1 MHTSILISFS
11 RECVCLHICL
21 ALSRHFSHVI
31 AVNVHYCVGSSIVCF
46 DAGAGGY
53 GSQGTGTGTGS
64 GTGSG
69 VGSGTGSGVGSGT
82 GTGVGSGTGHHKG
95 AEYDQSGGQVD
106 DRSAMQKIKDKL
118 TPGSDVGK
126 HTKQ

>member
-1 MHTSILISFS
+1 M
-11 RECVCLHICL
+11 CLL
-21 ALSRHFSHVI
+21 LT
-31 AVNVHYCVGSSIVCF
+31 AVLVHSLGVT

-53 GSQGTGTGTGS
+53 GSQGTGTGSGTGA

-69 VGSGTGSGVGSGT
+69 VGSGA
-82 GTGVGSGTGHHKG
+82 GHQKG

-126 HTKQ
+126 HTKA

>member
-1 MHTSILISFS
+1 MIALYVDNSVVSSLV
-11 RECVCLHICL
+11 CV
-21 ALSRHFSHVI
+21 
-31 AVNVHYCVGSSIVCF
+31 

-53 GSQGTGTGTGS
+53 GSQGTGTGAGMSS
-64 GTGSG
+64 GT
-69 VGSGTGSGVGSGT
+69 GSGT
-82 GTGVGSGTGHHKG
+82 GTGVGSGTGQHKG

-126 HTKQ
+126 HTKA

>member
-1 MHTSILISFS
+1 M
-11 RECVCLHICL
+11 ICL
-21 ALSRHFSHVI
+21 LLT
-31 AVNVHYCVGSSIVCF
+31 AVLVHSLGVT

-53 GSQGTGTGTGS
+53 GSQGTGTGSGTGA

-69 VGSGTGSGVGSGT
+69 VGSGA
-82 GTGVGSGTGHHKG
+82 GHQKG

-126 HTKQ
+126 HTKA

>member
-1 MHTSILISFS
+1 MIALILTTVLTHPL
-11 RECVCLHICL
+11 CV
-21 ALSRHFSHVI
+21 
-31 AVNVHYCVGSSIVCF
+31 

-53 GSQGTGTGTGS
+53 ASTGTGTGS
-64 GTGSG
+64 GSGTGLGTGSG
-69 VGSGTGSGVGSGT
+69 AGSGTGQ
-82 GTGVGSGTGHHKG
+82 HKG

-126 HTKQ
+126 HTKA

>member
-1 MHTSILISFS
+1 M
-11 RECVCLHICL
+11 ICL
-21 ALSRHFSHVI
+21 LLT
-31 AVNVHYCVGSSIVCF
+31 AVLVHSLGIT

-53 GSQGTGTGTGS
+53 GSQGTGTGSGTGS
-64 GTGSG
+64 GTGAGTGSG
-69 VGSGTGSGVGSGT
+69 VGSGA
-82 GTGVGSGTGHHKG
+82 GHQKG

-126 HTKQ
+126 HTKA